1 MSRGALAKNMDKVK
15 FDESDLYKI
24 YKLWPDHFT
33 AALRVSS
40 KSDRET
46 SYYRSV
52 IICGMGGSGTVCDVL
67 NDLLET
73 YGTIPSMALG
83 GKIIPSYINKH
94 TLVIINSVSGNTS
107 EAILS
112 MKQAIRK
119 KADVICVSSGGKLKE
134 SCIKYGFKHITIPK
148 LSHSRASFPY
158 LLIPGLKIINNF
170 LTRSLSDDM
179 LLLSKNLLNVYDQV
193 SSNRPYKSNIAKQL
207 AAFMNNSLVFCLTS
221 PSLVSAGTR
230 LKNSL
235 NENSK
240 VHCISD
246 SILEAS
252 HNEVVPFTYDI
263 KSIYRKTLLLSR
275 KYDIEM
281 TKERF
286 RRVRSLLRDLDHP
299 VFEIQSP
306 HKNLINSI
314 VCSIYLLDIATIYL
328 AALRKIDPSPT
339 PAIDILKEI

>member
-1 MSRGALAKNMDKVK
+1 MDKVK
-15 FDESDLYKI
+15 FDEAELYKI
-24 YKLWPDHFT
+24 YELWPDHFT
-33 AALRVSS
+33 AALSVSS
-40 KSDRET
+40 KTDRES
-46 SYYRSV
+46 SYYSSV

-73 YGTIPSMALG
+73 YGTIPSMSLG
-83 GKIIPSYINKH
+83 GKIIPSHINKH
-94 TLVIINSVSGNTS
+94 TLVIINSVSGDTA

-134 SCIKYGFKHITIPK
+134 SCMKYGSKHITIPK
-148 LSHSRASFPY
+148 VSHSRASFPY

-179 LLLSKNLLNVYDQV
+179 LLLSKNLSNVYDQV
-193 SSNRPYKSNIAKQL
+193 SSNLPYKSNIAKQL

-221 PSLVSAGTR
+221 PSLVSVGTR
-230 LKNSL
+230 CKNSL

-263 KSIYRKTLLLSR
+263 KAINRKTLLLSW

-299 VFEIQSP
+299 VFEIRSA
-306 HKNLINSI
+306 HKSLINSI
-314 VCSIYLLDIATIYL
+314 VSSIYLLDISTIYL